1 MKKNY
6 KIWMLG
12 VGLGVALISLAVLVG
27 GGVEISTSLPITKL
41 KGLEQ
46 RLSELPRVG
55 QALLHLIHR

>member
-27 GGVEISTSLPITKL
+27 GVEISASLPITKL
-41 KGLEQ
+41 RGLEQ
-46 RLSELPRVG
+46 RLSELPRIG

>member
-12 VGLGVALISLAVLVG
+12 VGLGVALISLAILVG

-41 KGLEQ
+41 RSLEQ
-46 RLSELPRVG
+46 RLSELPRIG
-55 QALLHLIHR
+55 QVLLHLIHR